1 MNCIRIFILRRKQG
15 VKHASLSFRV
25 KGLHYAW
32 VTLGIAIAM
41 RLVSS
46 VERTASGVLV
56 AYLVDP
62 AGEFGWSRSVVG
74 LALSLQWIFSGVF
87 GPPAGWLGDRY
98 GLRRAMAVGALL
110 FIATSVLIGLI
121 TVPWQFLLCFG
132 ILMSAALAIFQ
143 VPLISAVTMWF
154 QKHLGVAMG
163 LLQSAQG
170 LANLLFAPLMVVL
183 LTDMGWRWAFWVPG
197 IVGGLLLL
205 LLTRFFRNEPAE
217 MGLRPLGADPGVPIR
232 HVQSGPIA
240 RVRTKVFLQQARR
253 TAVFWNLIG
262 IHYWGCAGHAIIIVY
277 LADII
282 RAQGLSLATGALV
295 VGTMFGVSSFTRFAV
310 PIVADR
316 MSSKGAMALCFF
328 LQGLPIVLLFWA
340 HEAWHFYRFAVLFGI
355 GFGGE
360 MSAFPIINRQYYGN
374 APIGTVYG
382 WQMLGAGIGMAS
394 GAFLGGV
401 LRDLTGDYTLALV
414 CSFALSMTGT
424 VSILVLP
431 TTAHHQIPEWEASL
445 PPEVRSNTPARR
457 TTSHGH

>member
-1 MNCIRIFILRRKQG
+1 MKA
-15 VKHASLSFRV
+15 VSLSSYV
-25 KGLHYAW
+25 KGMHYAW
-32 VTLGIAIAM
+32 VTLAIAIAM

-98 GLRRAMAVGALL
+98 GLRRTMALGALF

-121 TVPWQFLLCFG
+121 TLPWQFLLCFG
-132 ILMSAALAIFQ
+132 VLMSAALAVFQ
-143 VPLISAVTMWF
+143 VPLITAVTMWF
-154 QKHLGVAMG
+154 HKHLGVAMG
-163 LLQSAQG
+163 LLQFAQG

-183 LTDMGWRWAFWVPG
+183 LTQLGWRWAFWGPG

-205 LLTRFFRNEPAE
+205 LLTRYFHNEPAE
-217 MGLRPLGADPGVPIR
+217 MGLRPLGAAPETPIQKM
-232 HVQSGPIA
+232 QSGASA
-240 RVRTKVFLQQARR
+240 RLRTKVFLQQARR
-253 TAVFWNLIG
+253 TTAFWNLIG
-262 IHYWGCAGHAIIIVY
+262 IHYWGCAGHAIIVVY

-295 VGTMFGVSSFTRFAV
+295 LGTMSGVSSFTRFAV
-310 PIVADR
+310 PILADR
-316 MSSKGAMALCFF
+316 LGSKPAMALCFF
-328 LQGLPIVLLFWA
+328 LQGWPILLLFWA
-340 HEAWHFYRFAVLFGI
+340 HETWQFYLFAVCMGI
-355 GFGGE
+355 GLGGE

-374 APIGTVYG
+374 APTGTIYG

-401 LRDLTGDYTLALV
+401 LRDLSGDYTLALLA
-414 CSFALSMTGT
+414 SFTLSMAGT
-424 VSILVLP
+424 LSILVLP
-431 TTAHHQIPEWEASL
+431 STSQHQLPRWEEAL
-445 PPEVRSNTPARR
+445 PPEVRSDTSTKPVVRR
-457 TTSHGH
+457 ATRD